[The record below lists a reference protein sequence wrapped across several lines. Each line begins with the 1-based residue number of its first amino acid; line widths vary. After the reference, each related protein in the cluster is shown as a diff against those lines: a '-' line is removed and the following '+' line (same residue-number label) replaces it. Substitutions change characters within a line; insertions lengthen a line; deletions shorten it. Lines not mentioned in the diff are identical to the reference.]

1 MPDHVRRVG
10 VFVDPDEELLE
21 HAISSGNLHALQ
33 LHGKET
39 PERVAAIRARHG
51 RETWKAVAVK
61 TRTDLNEGLAYSAAA
76 DLLLYDAKTPEG
88 ADLPGGMGIRF
99 DWKLLRGFRH
109 SLPWGLSGGL
119 DSFSVREAVAITGTP
134 LVDVSSGVE
143 SRPGIKDVDKIATF
157 CQARSEEHTS
167 DIQSLMRIS
176 YAVF

>member
-21 HAISSGNLHALQ
+21 HATSSGNLHALQ

-109 SLPWGLSGGL
+109 SLPWGLTGGRWEER
-119 DSFSVREAVAITGTP
+119 REGQAC
-134 LVDVSSGVE
+134 VSTCR
-143 SRPGIKDVDKIATF
+143 SRGSP
-157 CQARSEEHTS
+157 
-167 DIQSLMRIS
+167 S
-176 YAVF
+176 YS